1 MSFFDELKRRNVVRV
16 GLAYGIAG
24 WVLLQVADLVLENIE
39 APSWV
44 IQALMLFVL
53 LGFIAALV
61 IAWAYEITPEGIKKE
76 AEVDR
81 SQSISGHTGKKLDRI
96 IIGFL
101 VLAVAVLLVDRSM
114 SPPEKGGP
122 EKESSFL
129 SEDVTTQVNPAGDD
143 NTPMQEEVV
152 TSDPSI
158 AVLPF
163 ADMSPEQDQG
173 YFSDGISEE
182 LLNLLVRVDGLKVAS
197 RTSSFTYK
205 GSKQSL
211 AEIASELKVDHVL
224 EGSVRKADNR
234 IRITAQL
241 IDAKTDRHLW
251 SESFDRELIDIFAI
265 QDEISNAI
273 VAALSAELGILQ
285 DAPAISVAAT
295 TQNLDAYELYLK
307 ARGLFLERQ
316 QLEESVALY
325 ERAVELDPGF
335 ARAWAGLAAVYSVVE
350 SWGITGRDWDSLAI
364 QAAERA
370 LELDPG
376 LSTPWAVM
384 GEIAKQ
390 KGEFV
395 SAMDHKSRAIQL
407 DPSNA
412 TNHLWRGIDYST
424 LGFQAEAIADF
435 RRCLEID
442 PAYANC
448 KRHLA
453 LTYMIINEN
462 ELALP
467 LIQQVAKYGFTV
479 FDFQSQYLQRLISLE
494 RRLAATMIL
503 LAYFDFDL
511 TFPATAILDAMEFPE
526 RDHSRGLQKLL
537 TWIEKSG
544 SNSASFSVPFVSFK
558 AYHLAEPDM
567 NQTRWV
573 WLRENTGFRTSEY
586 FAPLMSKIGAPAYWR
601 EKGFPPGCR
610 PLGEEGFE
618 CD

>member
-24 WVLLQVADLVLENIE
+24 WVFLQVADLVLENIE

-53 LGFIAALV
+53 LGFIAAVV

-76 AEVDR
+76 SEVDR
-81 SQSISGHTGKKLDRI
+81 SQSIVGHTGKKLDRI

-101 VLAVAVLLVDRSM
+101 ILAVAVLLVDRSM
-114 SPPEKGGP
+114 LKEPEPFSQEATVQTTGQGD
-122 EKESSFL
+122 EKKAL
-129 SEDVTTQVNPAGDD
+129 TPLIATASE
-143 NTPMQEEVV
+143 
-152 TSDPSI
+152 PSI

-163 ADMSPEQDQG
+163 ADMSPNQDQG

-205 GSKQSL
+205 GSNQNL

-251 SESFDRELIDIFAI
+251 SESFDRELVDIFAI
-265 QDEISNAI
+265 QDEIANAI

-285 DAPAISVAAT
+285 DTPVISVATAT
-295 TQNLDAYELYLK
+295 ENLDAYELYLK
-307 ARGLFLERQ
+307 ARGFFLARQ
-316 QLEESVALY
+316 QLEESIALY

-335 ARAWAGLAAVYSVVE
+335 ARAWEGLAAVYAVVE
-350 SWGITGRDWDSLAI
+350 SWGITGRDWDSLAM

-370 LELDPG
+370 LELNPG
-376 LSTPWAVM
+376 LSTPWAVI
-384 GEIAKQ
+384 GQIA
-390 KGEFV
+390 
-395 SAMDHKSRAIQL
+395 SSNHDHISSMAHYDRAIQL
-407 DPSNA
+407 DSTDA
-412 TNHLWRGIDYST
+412 TNYLWRGIDYSSM
-424 LGFQAEAIADF
+424 GFQSESIADF

-442 PAYANC
+442 PVYANC

-453 LTYMIINEN
+453 LALMIINDN
-462 ELALP
+462 EQALS
-467 LIQQVAKYGFTV
+467 LIKQVAKYGFTV
-479 FDFQSQYLQRLISLE
+479 FNFQAQTFQRLVSMGE
-494 RRLAATMIL
+494 RLAVTMMLFYPVEI
-503 LAYFDFDL
+503 DL
-511 TFPATAILDAMEFPE
+511 EFPGAAVLDAMEFPE
-526 RDHSRGLQKLL
+526 KDHSRGLQKLL
-537 TWIEKSG
+537 DWIEKTG
-544 SNSASFSVPFVSFK
+544 SSPASYPLLMAAFR
-558 AYHLAEPDM
+558 AYHLVEPTPSQ
-567 NQTRWV
+567 NRWV
-573 WLRENTGFRTSEY
+573 WLKENTGFRTSEY
-586 FAPLMSKIGAPAYWR
+586 FAPMMSKTGIPAYWR
-601 EKGFPPGCR
+601 EKGFPPNCR
-610 PLGEEGFE
+610 PLGEEDFE

>member
-76 AEVDR
+76 SEVDR
-81 SQSISGHTGKKLDRI
+81 SQTISGHTGKKLDRI

-114 SPPEKGGP
+114 SVPAMGP
-122 EKESSFL
+122 DTL
-129 SEDVTTQVNPAGDD
+129 SEDVTVQVSEVGDES
-143 NTPMQEEVV
+143 TPTFEEVLP
-152 TSDPSI
+152 SDPSI

-205 GSKQSL
+205 GSNQSL

-241 IDAKTDRHLW
+241 IDARTDRHLW
-251 SESFDRELIDIFAI
+251 SESFDRDLIDIFAI
-265 QDEISNAI
+265 QDEIANAI
-273 VAALSAELGILQ
+273 VTALSTELGILQ
-285 DAPAISVAAT
+285 EARNISVATAT
-295 TQNLDAYELYLK
+295 DNLDAYELYLK
-307 ARGLFLERQ
+307 ARGLFLARE
-316 QLEESVALY
+316 QLEDSIALY
-325 ERAVELDPGF
+325 ERAVELDPAF
-335 ARAWAGLAAVYSVVE
+335 VRAWEGLAAVYIVVE
-350 SWGITGRDWDSLAI
+350 SWDITGRDWESLAM
-364 QAAERA
+364 QAAKRA

-376 LSTPWAVM
+376 LSSPWAVK
-384 GEIAKQ
+384 GQIAIDN
-390 KGEFV
+390 GDYI
-395 SAMDHKSRAIQL
+395 AGMMDLDRSIEL
-407 DPSNA
+407 DPDNP
-412 TNHLWRGIDYST
+412 TNYLWRGIHYSE
-424 LGFQAEAIADF
+424 LGFQNESIADIKH
-435 RRCLEID
+435 CLELD
-442 PAYANC
+442 PAYELC
-448 KRHLA
+448 RTQLG
-453 LTYMIINEN
+453 LTYAITNED
-462 ELALP
+462 ELAVSL
-467 LIQQVAKYGFTV
+467 LRHSAEHAFTGAQYEYIQRFMSRGE
-479 FDFQSQYLQRLISLE
+479 RLVT
-494 RRLAATMIL
+494 AMIL
-503 LAYFDFDL
+503 LTEFDEDS
-511 TFPATAILDAMEFPE
+511 TFPATAVLDAMEFPQ
-526 RDHSRGLQKLL
+526 RDHSRGLAKVLNWL
-537 TWIEKSG
+537 DTSG
-544 SNSASFSVPFVSFK
+544 LSAADQPVLMAVFK
-558 AYHLAEPDM
+558 AYHLAEPKRFE
-567 NQTRWV
+567 NRWP
-573 WLRENTGFRTSEY
+573 LLKENTDFRASKY
-586 FAPLMSKIGAPAYWR
+586 FVPYMHKVGAPAYWR

-610 PLGEEGFE
+610 ALAGDDFE